1 MRSFGIGAW
10 SFLFFLSGASLLA
23 NISRTVERV
32 FPCAPGE
39 VPLVKLEVFYGTV
52 MVEAAE
58 GDAVRIEVK
67 LDFET
72 DQEAVADRVQKNL
85 TMAFAQQGGV
95 VTIGAEYSRSMHW
108 DFENWPPVKLV
119 FKLFVPA
126 RCNLDLYT
134 HDGNLVVGLLGGA
147 MKARTHYGAITF
159 RGVQGSIEAQ
169 SEFGD
174 IIVQHCT
181 GALKLRSVSGNFRVG
196 PVGGFADVFGYGGEI
211 EVQSAGGG
219 IKAETSGADLLV
231 GFAHPVTAPA
241 TLRTGGANVILSFDQ
256 RSACTLDLRASIFG
270 KVVNVKDQLK
280 LTPISGAPGKSR
292 LKATLNGGGP
302 QISAKA
308 SGGYVY
314 VRAAVPPGERP

>member
-10 SFLFFLSGASLLA
+10 ALWFFLAAASLRA

-32 FPCAPGE
+32 FPLVPGE
-39 VPLVKLEVFYGTV
+39 VGMVKLEVFYGSV

-58 GDAVRIEVK
+58 GDVIRAEVT

-72 DQEAVADRVQKNL
+72 DQETVADRVQKNL
-85 TMAFAQQGGV
+85 TLAFAQKGSV
-95 VTIGAEYSRSMHW
+95 VTVGAEYSRSVHW
-108 DFENWPPVKLV
+108 DFENWPPVKPA

-126 RCNLDLYT
+126 RCNLDLFT
-134 HDGNLVVGLLGGA
+134 HDGNLVVGVLGGA
-147 MKARTHYGAITF
+147 MKARTHYGSITF
-159 RGVQGSIEAQ
+159 RGVQGSIEAR

-174 IIVQHCT
+174 ITVQHCT

-241 TLRTGGANVILSFDQ
+241 TLSTGGANVILTFDQ
-256 RSACTLDLRASIFG
+256 HSACTLDLRASIFG
-270 KVVNVKDQLK
+270 KVVNVKDRLR
-280 LTPISGAPGKSR
+280 LTPTSGGFGKSR

-302 QISAKA
+302 LIAVKA

-314 VRAAVPPGERP
+314 VQSAAPSE

>member
-1 MRSFGIGAW
+1 MRSFGRWAW
-10 SFLFFLSGASLLA
+10 VLLFFLSGADLSA
-23 NISRTVERV
+23 NISRTVEHV
-32 FPCAPGE
+32 FPFAPGE
-39 VPLVKLEVFYGTV
+39 IPLVKMEVFYGSV

-67 LDFET
+67 LDFDT

-85 TMAFAQQGGV
+85 TLAFARQGGV
-95 VTIGAEYSRSMHW
+95 VTVGAEYSRSVHW
-108 DFENWPPVKLV
+108 DFENWPPVKPA
-119 FKLFVPA
+119 FKLLVPA

-134 HDGNLVVGLLGGA
+134 RDGNLMVGLLGGA

-174 IIVQHCT
+174 ITVQHCT

-241 TLRTGGANVILSFDQ
+241 TLRTGGANVILTFDE

-270 KVVNVKDQLK
+270 KVVNVKDRLK
-280 LTPISGAPGKSR
+280 LTPTSGAFGKSR

-302 QISAKA
+302 QIVAKA

-314 VRAAVPPGERP
+314 VQAAVPSEGQP

>member
-1 MRSFGIGAW
+1 MRFFGRWAW
-10 SFLFFLSGASLLA
+10 ALLFFLSAGRLSA

-32 FPCAPGE
+32 FSFAPGE
-39 VPLVKLEVFYGTV
+39 IPLVKMEVFYGSVTV
-52 MVEAAE
+52 ESADGA
-58 GDAVRIEVK
+58 AVRIEVK

-72 DQEAVADRVQKNL
+72 DQESVADRVQKNL
-85 TMAFAQQGGV
+85 TLTFAQQGGV
-95 VTIGAEYSRSMHW
+95 VTAGAEYSRSVHW
-108 DFENWPPVKLV
+108 DFESWPPVKLA
-119 FKLFVPA
+119 FKLLVPA

-134 HDGNLVVGLLGGA
+134 RDGNLMVGLLGGA

-174 IIVQHCT
+174 ITVQHCT

-196 PVGGFADVFGYGGEI
+196 PVGGFADVFAYGGEV

-231 GFAHPVTAPA
+231 GFAYPVTAPA
-241 TLRTGGANVILSFDQ
+241 TLRTGGANVILAIDQ

-270 KVVNVKDQLK
+270 KVINVKDRLK
-280 LTPISGAPGKSR
+280 LTPTSGAFGKSR
-292 LKATLNGGGP
+292 LQASLNSGGP
-302 QISAKA
+302 LIAAKA
-308 SGGYVY
+308 SGGHVY
-314 VRAAVPPGERP
+314 VQAVTPAE

>member
-10 SFLFFLSGASLLA
+10 ALWFFLAAASLRA

-32 FPCAPGE
+32 FPLVPGE
-39 VPLVKLEVFYGTV
+39 VGMVKLEVFYGSV
-52 MVEAAE
+52 VVEAAE

-72 DQEAVADRVQKNL
+72 DQETVADRVQKNL
-85 TMAFAQQGGV
+85 TLAFAQKGSV
-95 VTIGAEYSRSMHW
+95 VTVGAEYSRSVHW
-108 DFENWPPVKLV
+108 DFENWPPVKPA

-126 RCNLDLYT
+126 RCNLDLFT
-134 HDGNLVVGLLGGA
+134 HDGNLVVGVLGGA
-147 MKARTHYGAITF
+147 MKARTHYGSITF
-159 RGVQGSIEAQ
+159 RGVQGSIEAR

-174 IIVQHCT
+174 ITVQHCT

-241 TLRTGGANVILSFDQ
+241 TLSTGGANVILTFDQ
-256 RSACTLDLRASIFG
+256 HSACTLDLRASIFG
-270 KVVNVKDQLK
+270 KVVNVKDRLR
-280 LTPISGAPGKSR
+280 LTPTSGGFGKSR

-302 QISAKA
+302 LIAVKA

-314 VRAAVPPGERP
+314 VQSAAPSE

>member
-1 MRSFGIGAW
+1 MRSFGRWAW
-10 SFLFFLSGASLLA
+10 ALLFFLGAAGLHA

-32 FPCAPGE
+32 FPLTSGE
-39 VPLVKLEVFYGTV
+39 IAAVKLDVFYGGVTV
-52 MVEAAE
+52 ESAE
-58 GDAVRIEVK
+58 GDAVRIEVT

-72 DQEAVADRVQKNL
+72 DQVTVADRVQKNL
-85 TMAFAQQGGV
+85 TLTFAQQGGM
-95 VTIGAEYSRSMHW
+95 VTVGAEYSRSVHW
-108 DFENWPPVKLV
+108 DFESWPPVKLA
-119 FKLFVPA
+119 FKLLVPA

-134 HDGNLVVGLLGGA
+134 RDGNLFVGLLGGA

-159 RGVQGSIEAQ
+159 RGVEGSIEAQ

-241 TLRTGGANVILSFDQ
+241 TLRTGGANVILAIDQ

-270 KVVNVKDQLK
+270 RVVNVKDRLK
-280 LTPISGAPGKSR
+280 LTPTSGAFGKSR
-292 LKATLNGGGP
+292 LQATLNGGGP
-302 QISAKA
+302 LIAAKA

-314 VRAAVPPGERP
+314 VQAAVPVE